1 MVKTPRRHTLL
12 LAGWSLNLVL
22 TPFYIFASG
31 NPQPA
36 DVLMAV
42 LIAYVACGLFMR
54 LPRMSDLYI
63 CVATFLL
70 IAININ
76 LFWWTIYFDEFFV
89 KSSLFYIYNAGVMI
103 AIVALYASGEPDRVS
118 RFTAWGI
125 LIAVSVEVVM
135 VIVFAG
141 HQGMRNIG
149 TFNNPNQLGYWSLAS
164 GACWLIVR
172 GERRLDWLDA
182 VVLGGAGYL
191 TTLSLSKAA
200 MGAFALLVVFAIV
213 AHGVRSRW
221 SAAAVGVVL
230 LAVPMLVIEPTLLRN
245 QVKDFFSDGTAALVV
260 ERVESVGKQQDDSLA
275 GRGYDRLWRH
285 SSHLFFGAG
294 EGAYERF
301 DPGPTPMELHSTWG
315 TVLFSYGIAGLLAFL
330 AILWAAF
337 RNAPRRYLFYFL
349 PLALY
354 GLTHQGLRFSL
365 FWVFLGLVIGVSRYR
380 GSVRAPATVPA
391 DIGPGADI
399 AQPKHPP
406 RAPDPRAGYRA
417 RFGRAGGEVL

>member
-1 MVKTPRRHTLL
+1 MVKTLRRHTLL
-12 LAGWSLNLVL
+12 LAGWSLNLIL

-36 DVLMAV
+36 DVLMAL
-42 LIAYVACGLFMR
+42 LIAYVACGLFIR
-54 LPRMSDLYI
+54 LPRMPDLYI
-63 CVATFLL
+63 CVAVFLL
-70 IAININ
+70 IAVNVN
-76 LFWWTIYFDEFFV
+76 LFWWTIYTDEFFI
-89 KSSLFYIYNAGVMI
+89 KSSLFYVFNAGVMI
-103 AIVALYASGEPDRVS
+103 SIVALYASSEPERVS

-125 LIAVSVEVVM
+125 LIAVLIEVVL

-141 HQGMRNIG
+141 HEGIRSIG
-149 TFNNPNQLGYWSLAS
+149 TFNNPNQLGYWCLAS
-164 GACWLIVR
+164 GACWLVVR
-172 GERRLDWLDA
+172 GESRLDWLDA

-191 TTLSLSKAA
+191 TTVSLSKAA
-200 MGAFALLVVFAIV
+200 IGGFALLVVFAVV

-230 LAVPMLVIEPTLLRN
+230 LALPMLIIEPTLLKN
-245 QVKDFFSDGTAALVV
+245 HVKDFFSHGTAALVV

-301 DPGPTPMELHSTWG
+301 DPGPAAMELHSTWG
-315 TVLFSYGIAGLLAFL
+315 TVLFSYGITGLLAFL
-330 AILWAAF
+330 ALLWASF
-337 RNAPRRYLFYFL
+337 RHAPRRYLFYFI
-349 PLALY
+349 PIALY

-380 GSVRAPATVPA
+380 SSARVPTTVPA
-391 DIGPGADI
+391 KSPSDTANADLLPHG
-399 AQPKHPP
+399 QRPEV
-406 RAPDPRAGYRA
+406 GYGA
-417 RFGRAGGEVL
+417 RFGRVGGEVL

>member
-1 MVKTPRRHTLL
+1 MVKTLRRHTLL
-12 LAGWSLNLVL
+12 LAGWSLNLIL

-36 DVLMAV
+36 DVLMAL
-42 LIAYVACGLFMR
+42 LIAYVACGLFIR
-54 LPRMSDLYI
+54 LPRMPDLYI
-63 CVATFLL
+63 CVAVFLL
-70 IAININ
+70 IAVNVN
-76 LFWWTIYFDEFFV
+76 LFWWTIYTDEFFI
-89 KSSLFYIYNAGVMI
+89 KSSLFYVFNAGVMI
-103 AIVALYASGEPDRVS
+103 SIVALYASSEPERVS

-125 LIAVSVEVVM
+125 LIAVLIEVAL

-141 HQGMRNIG
+141 HEGIRSIG
-149 TFNNPNQLGYWSLAS
+149 TFNNPNQLGYWCLAS
-164 GACWLIVR
+164 GACWLVVR
-172 GERRLDWLDA
+172 GESRLDWLDA

-191 TTLSLSKAA
+191 TTVSLSKAA
-200 MGAFALLVVFAIV
+200 IGGFALLVVFAVV

-230 LAVPMLVIEPTLLRN
+230 LALPMLIIEPTLLKN
-245 QVKDFFSDGTAALVV
+245 HVKDFFSHGTAALVV

-301 DPGPTPMELHSTWG
+301 DPGPAAMELHSTWG
-315 TVLFSYGIAGLLAFL
+315 TVLFSYGITGLLAFL
-330 AILWAAF
+330 ALLWASF
-337 RNAPRRYLFYFL
+337 RHAPRRYLFYFI
-349 PLALY
+349 PIALY

-380 GSVRAPATVPA
+380 SSARVPTTVPA
-391 DIGPGADI
+391 KSPSDTANADPLPHG
-399 AQPKHPP
+399 QRPEV
-406 RAPDPRAGYRA
+406 GYGA
-417 RFGRAGGEVL
+417 RFGRVGGEVL

>member
-1 MVKTPRRHTLL
+1 MVKTLRRHTLL
-12 LAGWSLNLVL
+12 LAGWSLNLIL

-36 DVLMAV
+36 DVLMAL
-42 LIAYVACGLFMR
+42 LIAYVACGLFIR
-54 LPRMSDLYI
+54 LPRMPDLYI
-63 CVATFLL
+63 CVAVFLL
-70 IAININ
+70 IAVNVN
-76 LFWWTIYFDEFFV
+76 LFWWTIYTDEFFI
-89 KSSLFYIYNAGVMI
+89 KSSLFYVFNAGVMI
-103 AIVALYASGEPDRVS
+103 SIVALYASSEPERVS

-125 LIAVSVEVVM
+125 LIAVLIEVVL

-141 HQGMRNIG
+141 HEGIRSIG
-149 TFNNPNQLGYWSLAS
+149 TFNNPNQLGYWCLAS
-164 GACWLIVR
+164 GACWLVVR
-172 GERRLDWLDA
+172 GESRLDWLDA

-191 TTLSLSKAA
+191 TTVSLSKAA
-200 MGAFALLVVFAIV
+200 IGGFALLVVFAVV

-230 LAVPMLVIEPTLLRN
+230 LALPMLIIEPTLLKN
-245 QVKDFFSDGTAALVV
+245 HVKDFFSHGTAALVV

-301 DPGPTPMELHSTWG
+301 DPGPAAMELHSTWG
-315 TVLFSYGIAGLLAFL
+315 TVLFSYGITGLLAFL
-330 AILWAAF
+330 ALLWASF
-337 RNAPRRYLFYFL
+337 RHAPRRYLFYFI
-349 PLALY
+349 PIALY

-380 GSVRAPATVPA
+380 SSARVPTTVPA
-391 DIGPGADI
+391 KSPSDTANADPLPHG
-399 AQPKHPP
+399 QRPEV
-406 RAPDPRAGYRA
+406 GYGA
-417 RFGRAGGEVL
+417 RFGRVGGEVL